1 MARPLRIEYP
11 GAVYHVTTRGNAQ
24 QKIYNNDAD
33 RHLFLDVFASTA
45 KRYNWVC
52 HAYCLMDNHYHLLLE
67 TPDPNLSLG
76 MRQLNGVYTQ
86 RFNRQHSRVG
96 HVFQGRFKSILVE
109 KESHLLELCR
119 YIVLNPVA
127 AQMVTHP
134 ADYTWSS
141 YRFTAQP
148 VKNPGFLYSDWVL
161 AQFSSKK
168 KIARKLYQDFITD
181 GLINQTEK
189 PWKKLVGQIILG
201 GEDFVSGIQEL
212 LDEKKEIK
220 EIPRIQ
226 RYSGRP
232 LLSDLFSSQNMQD
245 KKKRNKVI
253 PKAHFSY
260 GYTLKEIGTCL
271 GIHYS
276 TVSRALK
283 TEQWKT
289 WLFKT

>member
-1 MARPLRIEYP
+1 
-11 GAVYHVTTRGNAQ
+11 
-24 QKIYNNDAD
+24 
-33 RHLFLDVFASTA
+33 
-45 KRYNWVC
+45 VC
-52 HAYCLMDNHYHLLLE
+52 HAYCLMGNHYHLLLE

-86 RFNRQHSRVG
+86 SFNRRHSRTG

-127 AQMVTHP
+127 AHMVSHP

-141 YRFTAQP
+141 YRFTARP
-148 VKNPGFLYSDWVL
+148 EKNPGFLYSDWVL
-161 AQFSSKK
+161 AQFSLKRK
-168 KIARKLYQDFITD
+168 TARKLYQSFVTD
-181 GLINQTEK
+181 GLVNQTEK

-220 EIPRIQ
+220 EIPGIQ

-232 LLSDLFSSQNMQD
+232 SLPDLFSSQNRKD

-253 PKAHFSY
+253 QKAHFSH
-260 GYTLKEIGTCL
+260 GYTLKEIGEYL
-271 GIHYS
+271 DIHYS
-276 TVSRALK
+276 TVSRALSA
-283 TEQWKT
+283 E
-289 WLFKT
+289 

>member
-24 QKIYNNDAD
+24 QKIYRNDAD
-33 RHLFLDVFASTA
+33 RRLFLDVFASTVA
-45 KRYNWVC
+45 RYNWVC
-52 HAYCLMDNHYHLLLE
+52 HAYCLMGNHYHLLLE

-86 RFNRQHSRVG
+86 GFNRRHSRTG

-127 AQMVTHP
+127 AHMVSHP

-141 YRFTAQP
+141 YRFTARP
-148 VKNPGFLYSDWVL
+148 EKNPEFLYSDWVL
-161 AQFSSKK
+161 AQFSPKRK
-168 KIARKLYQDFITD
+168 TARNLYQSFVTD
-181 GLINQTEK
+181 GLVNQTEK

-220 EIPRIQ
+220 EIPGIQ

-232 LLSDLFSSQNMQD
+232 SLPDLFSSQNRND
-245 KKKRNKVI
+245 KKTRNKVI
-253 PKAHFSY
+253 KKAHFSH
-260 GYTLKEIGTCL
+260 GYTLKKIGEYL
-271 GIHYS
+271 DIHYS
-276 TVSRALK
+276 TVSRAL
-283 TEQWKT
+283 TAE
-289 WLFKT
+289 

>member
-24 QKIYNNDAD
+24 QKIYTNNAD
-33 RHLFLDVFASTA
+33 RHLFLEVFALVA
-45 KRYNWVC
+45 KRYNWFC

-86 RFNRQHSRVG
+86 SFNRQHSRVG

-127 AQMVTHP
+127 AHMVTHP

-141 YRFTAQP
+141 YRFTARP
-148 VKNPGFLYSDWVL
+148 VKQPEFLYSDWVL

-168 KIARKLYQDFITD
+168 KTARKLYQDFVTD
-181 GLINQTEK
+181 GLMNQTEK
-189 PWKKLVGQIILG
+189 PWKKLVGQVILG

-220 EIPRIQ
+220 EIPKIQ

-232 LLSDLFSSQNMQD
+232 LLSDLFSSQNKKD
-245 KKKRNKVI
+245 KKKRNKAI
-253 PKAHFSY
+253 QRAHYSY
-260 GYTLKEIGTCL
+260 GYTLKEIGECL
-271 GIHYS
+271 EIHYS
-276 TVSRALK
+276 TVSRALIA
-283 TEQWKT
+283 E
-289 WLFKT
+289 